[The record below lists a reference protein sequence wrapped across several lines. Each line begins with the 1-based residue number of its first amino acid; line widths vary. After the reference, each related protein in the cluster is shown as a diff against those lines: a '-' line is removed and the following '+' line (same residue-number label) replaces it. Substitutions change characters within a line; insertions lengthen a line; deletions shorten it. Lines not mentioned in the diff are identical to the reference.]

1 MVPGRCPVSGP
12 SGPHMGR
19 PMCPG
24 GSKPGTLACRDS
36 DGPQECWLGEAAVA
50 TLWIDFRPWSL
61 SKDIQ
66 MVV

>member
-1 MVPGRCPVSGP
+1 
-12 SGPHMGR
+12 MGR

-24 GSKPGTLACRDS
+24 GNKPGTLACRDS

-50 TLWIDFRPWSL
+50 TPWIDFRPWSL